1 MKKIFFYLPILLF
14 LVNCTKDDS
23 QEEKPIIDPVEKVL
37 KPVSIVVKQGD
48 EVLKDIVKDNKIVLE
63 DGKQYNV
70 EVVFDEDVEL
80 QKGEFLKMKAKN
92 QKEYYADFYG
102 KNANAINEKV
112 VFKKQGY
119 QDFVLEIVQGQLTV
133 KFYETFKSLSAPQN
147 NIIVPNPDKKTITIL
162 NVNKNNT
169 NAQMELTFLTPIFME
184 NLVENN
190 QEFIKVEKM
199 GEGDVYKIIVS
210 SDKLIEKEELILP
223 IYSINKMQK
232 GTQVSELVFKA
243 DKAPYYFDKEE
254 SSSKLNVYRYS
265 SFSFDDGED
274 DEDDSEDDED
284 IKTDT
289 ILNAELQLY
298 LNGEKTAYIFI
309 DNPNIDL
316 VESYT
321 MDTTK
326 KGKINITLKD
336 GIQNLPPE
344 TLHFFDAYE
353 GELVGGQIVKKQNA
367 PKQEISIYLTGY

>member
-1 MKKIFFYLPILLF
+1 M
-14 LVNCTKDDS
+14 NCTKDNN
-23 QEEKPIIDPVEKVL
+23 QEGKPIVDPIEKVL
-37 KPVSIVVKQGD
+37 KPTSIVVKQGN
-48 EVLKDIVKDNKIVLE
+48 EVLKDIVKDNKILLE
-63 DGKQYNV
+63 EGKQYNI
-70 EVVFDEDVEL
+70 EVIFDEDVEL
-80 QKGEFLKMKAKN
+80 QKGEFLKMKTKN
-92 QKEYYADFYG
+92 QREFYADFYG
-102 KNANAINEKV
+102 KNANEINEKV

-119 QDFVLEIVQGQLTV
+119 QDFVLEIVQEQLIA
-133 KFYETFKSLSAPQN
+133 KFYKTFKSLSAPQN
-147 NIIVPNPDKKTITIL
+147 NLIVPNPDKKTITIL

-169 NAQMELTFLTPIFME
+169 NAQMELTFLTPVFME

-336 GIQNLPPE
+336 GIQNLPPK